1 MGPYGR
7 SERRPSMA
15 ERRPSVSYTPPSIP
29 HLAGLEKP
37 QDPHLKLDHCD
48 VLILGTGLVESILAA
63 SLSWAGV
70 EVLHIDQNKYYGD
83 LASTLTVE
91 QIKKWVMEVNQGRIN
106 HFQEAQLYVPG
117 GSQTNNFCSKDYG
130 IDLTPKIMFAKSDLL
145 ALLVK
150 SRVYR
155 YLEFQSLSNFHVF
168 ENGQFNRKVSNTTK
182 QDLFTDQ
189 RLSLTDKR
197 YLMKFLKFALI
208 DIQDEEKNKL
218 IWDNAKTPIG
228 EFLKHQFKLA
238 EPQINELVY
247 SIALC
252 SKELTKAPEAMAR
265 IRRYLTSVDVYG
277 PFPVMMLKFGGPGE
291 ISQGF
296 CRSAAV
302 AGTTYKLDTR
312 LIDYDQDKMIAR
324 FSDGS
329 SVKIKEKLIISPT
342 QIPPF
347 LRAQY
352 ENEVVKDLQEFY
364 VTRLTAIIK
373 RDCHQWTSD
382 HETSAIVVFPPHS
395 LPTDN
400 NESVQVIIQNGGSGI
415 CPVGESIWYAQ
426 LIEQDLSRA
435 KLDLQL
441 ALDKM
446 QMTILKEEEE
456 EEIDEQPQQSS
467 IDAAMDDVD
476 YDDNLLKPTDMI
488 MNSGVTPPSPQ
499 IVSSSFKLGDEL
511 NSFTP
516 KKPLDFV
523 CKLGY
528 VQKTYIKP
536 NLVNVLLNANESNN
550 IIYKTLAKNPNVIFS
565 NMPSAELS
573 YDGVVSE
580 TKGLFSRVTGSDEDF
595 FDVDFEDDEEFGDD
609 DDDTPAHPNA
619 SIIGN
624 GDLLSHLPPENAIES
639 DDEDDDDKHHNDHH
653 HHPFDVDQMEL

>member
-1 MGPYGR
+1 
-7 SERRPSMA
+7 MA
-15 ERRPSVSYTPPSIP
+15 ERRPSVAYTPPAIP

-37 QDPHLKLDHCD
+37 QDAHLKLDQCD

-83 LASTLTVE
+83 LTSTLTIE
-91 QIKKWVMEVNQGRIN
+91 QLKKWVMEVNQGRIN

-168 ENGQFNRKVSNTTK
+168 ENGHFNRKVSNTTK

-228 EFLKHQFKLA
+228 EFLRDQFKLG

-252 SKELTKAPEAMAR
+252 SKETTKAPEAMAR

-312 LIDYDQDKMIAR
+312 LIDYDQDKKIAK

-352 ENEVVKDLQEFY
+352 ENEVVANLQEFY
-364 VTRLTAIIK
+364 VTRLITIIK

-400 NESVQVIIQNGGSGI
+400 KESVQVIIQNGGSGI

-426 LIEQDLSRA
+426 LIEQDLTRA

-446 QMTILKEEEE
+446 QMTILRDEESEE
-456 EEIDEQPQQSS
+456 AIDDQD
-467 IDAAMDDVD
+467 IDIDDE
-476 YDDNLLKPTDMI
+476 DNLLKPTDMI
-488 MNSGVTPPSPQ
+488 MNSSVTPPSPQ
-499 IVSSSFKLGDEL
+499 IVSGSFKLGDGL

-516 KKPLDFV
+516 KKPIDFV

-550 IIYKTLAKNPNVIFS
+550 VIYKTLSKNSNVIFS

-609 DDDTPAHPNA
+609 EDDTPARPPTA
-619 SIIGN
+619 SMIGN
-624 GDLLSHLPPENAIES
+624 GEHLSQVLPENAIES
-639 DDEDDDDKHHNDHH
+639 DDEDEDDDHH
-653 HHPFDVDQMEL
+653 HQPFDVDQMEL